1 MNRIEAVHTAPT
13 EAEIVQ
19 RAVDLIPLLRERAER
34 CERERMVPAE
44 TIQAFQEAGFFRILQ
59 PRRWGG
65 YQMHPNVL
73 NKVLM
78 ELARGCPSSAWNVMV
93 LGVHPFEVGLLPPQC
108 GDELW
113 GQDDSVLVS
122 SSYAPFGTVKAVE
135 GGYRL
140 NGEWLTSSGCD
151 HARGGAFVGGRVQE
165 GGEMV
170 FRSFWVQRADFEIVD
185 DWFVVGLAGTGSK
198 KLILKDVF
206 VPAYRSHVIGA
217 YDQGSH
223 GAVENLYKMP
233 FFYVFYAAVS
243 SVIIG
248 MARGMVD
255 LYVEHMVPRQNI
267 NQAVGAAVNDP
278 FIKGRLGEAYA
289 KILGATSRVLQNTE
303 EAWSYASRGELVP
316 LDVRVRHFATNQFT
330 GGECFDAAHMIFK
343 KTSTRGVWMNNPMQ
357 RQMRDILVGANHI
370 TQNQDNIGDLLGG
383 QLLGNPLPQPNPFG
397 VKPAMAG

>member
-1 MNRIEAVHTAPT
+1 MSTVIPT
-13 EAEIVQ
+13 EAEIIQ
-19 RAVDLIPLLRERAER
+19 RARDLIPLLRERADA
-34 CERERMVPAE
+34 CEKNRMVSKE
-44 TIQAFQEAGFFRILQ
+44 TIQAFQEAGFFKILQ
-59 PRRWGG
+59 PKRWGG

-73 NKVLM
+73 NQVLM

-93 LGVHPFEVGLLPPQC
+93 LGVHPFEVGLLPPQV

-113 GQDDSVLVS
+113 SADNSVLVS
-122 SSYAPFGTVKAVE
+122 SSYAPFGTVNKVD
-135 GGYRL
+135 GGYVL

-151 HARGGAFVGGRVQE
+151 HAAGGAFVGGRVRE
-165 GGEMV
+165 NDEVV
-170 FRSFWVQRADFEIVD
+170 FRSFWVQRQDFDIVD
-185 DWFVVGLAGTGSK
+185 DWHVVGLAGTGSK
-198 KLILKDVF
+198 KLIIKEVF
-206 VPAYRSHVIGA
+206 VPTYRSHAIGA
-217 YDQGSH
+217 YDETSH
-223 GAVENLYKMP
+223 GGVENLYKMP

-255 LYVEHMVPRQNI
+255 LYIEHMVPRQNI

-278 FIKGRLGEAYA
+278 FIKSRLGEAYS
-289 KILGATSRVLQNTE
+289 KILGASSRVLHNTE

-316 LDVRVRHFATNQFT
+316 LDVRIRHFASNQFT

-343 KTSTRGVWMNNPMQ
+343 KTSTRGIWMDSPIQ

-383 QLLGNPLPQPNPFG
+383 HLLGNPLPQPNPFG
-397 VKPAMAG
+397 AKPAAAAH